1 MPMKS
6 NETMDYLAERIRSLL
21 GDDPRVTEKNMFGG
35 LTFLLNGHI
44 LVGTKKD
51 GRILL
56 SVGKDNNE
64 AALARPGATQMVHNS
79 RAMTGFVWVE
89 PDAIEDDDALADW
102 VRDAYG
108 WVSQM
113 PDDKPKAKKAVAKKA
128 VAEKASAKPAPKAA
142 AKKVPAK
149 KAPAKKIAA
158 KLPAKSPAR
167 PRRAKA

>member
-6 NETMDYLAERIRSLL
+6 NETMDYLAERVRSLL

-56 SVGKDNNE
+56 SVGKENND
-64 AALARPGATQMVHNS
+64 AALARPGATQLVHNN
-79 RAMTGFVWVE
+79 RNMTGFIWVE
-89 PDAIEDDDALADW
+89 PDAIEDDDALAGW
-102 VRDAYG
+102 VKAAYG

-113 PDDKPKAKKAVAKKA
+113 PDEKPKAKKATAKKA
-128 VAEKASAKPAPKAA
+128 
-142 AKKVPAK
+142 PAK
-149 KAPAKKIAA
+149 KAPAKKAAA
-158 KLPAKSPAR
+158 KPVAKKATAKKAA
-167 PRRAKA
+167 AKAP